1 MSALRAP
8 RVKHEIMEIPEN
20 KIAVAFIHPKAVAA
34 VRIELE
40 QELAIQ
46 QQFEQFEVEGGRVA
60 AKPADLLRPRQR
72 SEGGGNG
79 GIANSKQRAGAG
91 RFQYHLVATPAQI
104 GEARQYDGVPLT
116 ELCALR
122 PVLRNL
128 RLDNHENLLVT
139 LKGQVIFE
147 QPVPRQSMHQ
157 DV

>member
-1 MSALRAP
+1 MAALRAP

-46 QQFEQFEVEGGRVA
+46 QQFEQFEVEGGSVA

-79 GIANSKQRAGAG
+79 GIGDLKQRGGG
-91 RFQYHLVATPAQI
+91 RRLHRHFTC
-104 GEARQYDGVPLT
+104 AR
-116 ELCALR
+116 R
-122 PVLRNL
+122 
-128 RLDNHENLLVT
+128 
-139 LKGQVIFE
+139 
-147 QPVPRQSMHQ
+147 
-157 DV
+157 